1 MNWPLVGC
9 FVAAFVVGSLPFGV
23 WVAKRYGIDITKEGS
38 GNPGA
43 TNVWRSC
50 GWKPGLL
57 VFLLDVLK
65 GLAPV
70 IAVRFLVQDQLVWFL
85 VGLTAVAGHSLSP
98 FLGFKGGKGVST
110 TLGAVLG
117 SAPLVAGLGFSF
129 FLVILAITRYVSLSS
144 ILGVLSALIAGWV
157 LPGEDR
163 RLVAFYALLFLFIVL
178 KHRGNI
184 SRLIQG
190 TERKFSVRKQPESE
204 AN

>member
-65 GLAPV
+65 GIAPV
-70 IAVRFLVQDQLVWFL
+70 IAVRFVVQDQLIWFL
-85 VGLTAVAGHSLSP
+85 VGLAAVAGHSLSP

-117 SAPLVAGLGFSF
+117 SAPLVAGLGFSL
-129 FLVILAITRYVSLSS
+129 FLIILAITRYVSLSS
-144 ILGVLSALIAGWV
+144 ILGVLSALIAGWL

-163 RLVAFYALLFLFIVL
+163 RLVVFYALLFAFIVL

-190 TERKFSVRKQPESE
+190 TERKFSFRKQPESE
-204 AN
+204 AK